1 MVFGIGVDIL
11 EIEHFKKNFNSLK
24 TRKSL
29 DWLFTKEEIN
39 YAEKNREVEN
49 LATTFAGKE
58 AVLKALNLDLSK
70 KNYFPEIKI
79 KRDSLGKPYVFLKG
93 NLAKKFPKSKF
104 QIFISLSF
112 ESKIVI
118 AFAILE
124 KV

>member
-1 MVFGIGVDIL
+1 MILGIGVDIL

-29 DWLFTKEEIN
+29 NRLFTKEEID
-39 YAEKNREVEN
+39 YAEKNRRTEN

-58 AVLKALNLDLSK
+58 AILKVLNLNLSK
-70 KNYFPEIKI
+70 KNYFSEIKI
-79 KRDSLGKPYVFLKG
+79 KRDSSGKPYVFLKG
-93 NLAKKFPKSKF
+93 SLSKKFPKSKYR
-104 QIFISLSF
+104 IFISLSF